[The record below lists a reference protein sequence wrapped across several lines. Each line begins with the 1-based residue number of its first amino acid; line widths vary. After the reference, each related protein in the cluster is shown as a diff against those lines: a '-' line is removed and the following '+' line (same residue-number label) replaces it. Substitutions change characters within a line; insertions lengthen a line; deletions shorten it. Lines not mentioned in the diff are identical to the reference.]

1 MSFSGY
7 GASPAANNFH
17 PGKLQILMF
26 QQTVQLHAGIC
37 DGFKACT
44 KRTIWL
50 QTWRASGGSK
60 KLKFTGTFPESKA
73 LQNQHANLRLSV
85 RKVKNTPTAELH
97 QTLQNSLKTR
107 PKTLLIFLK
116 YIEQGR
122 NEMAQVIVEPTTQN
136 YDKGS
141 ETSNK
146 ELIVETG
153 DG

>member
-1 MSFSGY
+1 M
-7 GASPAANNFH
+7 
-17 PGKLQILMF
+17 
-26 QQTVQLHAGIC
+26 
-37 DGFKACT
+37 
-44 KRTIWL
+44 
-50 QTWRASGGSK
+50 
-60 KLKFTGTFPESKA
+60 KFTGTFPESKA

>member
-1 MSFSGY
+1 MMLTFLLDFACADSNCNIPRTASIVCNLTLYQNSGY
-7 GASPAANNFH
+7 SFQNHHQSSSAPTQPPASNSS
-17 PGKLQILMF
+17 L
-26 QQTVQLHAGIC
+26 
-37 DGFKACT
+37 
-44 KRTIWL
+44 RTFA
-50 QTWRASGGSK
+50 TPV
-60 KLKFTGTFPESKA
+60 TY
-73 LQNQHANLRLSV
+73 QHANLRLSV